1 MQFSYD
7 PQYNIAC
14 LRPRPKSSGVE
25 SVKISDKF
33 LLMGRGIGTNVESSL
48 RSNPA
53 CPDNGG
59 IK

>member
-14 LRPRPKSSGVE
+14 LRQRPKSSGVE
-25 SVKISDKF
+25 SVKISDEF

-48 RSNPA
+48 KSNPA
-53 CPDNGG
+53 WPDNGG